1 MTDTTSKLMDGLQ
14 RSWLLK
20 LVWVWAPLAPMT
32 AVAVMNHYEGPVPDL
47 FYVLP
52 LLAIFG
58 ALALQYALA
67 IIERRKRR
75 AHSRRL
81 SPLQRLQTSQE
92 LDPIPL
98 GDFLL
103 IAKQPP
109 IETVPRALQATIARW
124 GAAPSKT
131 TANVIDAIALFVW
144 IIFCVTAGVRD
155 PMGFLTRHLGM
166 PPIPYWP
173 VFVIL
178 TVLASLFLLRAKLR
192 QMNAHYVAQA
202 KAEGRRPFPAL

>member
-1 MTDTTSKLMDGLQ
+1 MDGLQ

-32 AVAVMNHYEGPVPDL
+32 AVAVLNHYEGPIPDL
-47 FYVLP
+47 FYILP

-58 ALALQYALA
+58 ALGLQYALA
-67 IIERRKRR
+67 FIERRKRR
-75 AHSRRL
+75 ALSRRL

-92 LDPIPL
+92 LDPISL

-124 GAAPSKT
+124 GAAPSRT
-131 TANVIDAIALFVW
+131 IDNVIGAIAISVW
-144 IIFCVTAGVRD
+144 IMFCAMAGLRD
-155 PMGFLTRHLGM
+155 PLGFLTRHLGM

-173 VFVIL
+173 AFVIL
-178 TVLASLFLLRAKLR
+178 TVLAFLFLLRAKLR
-192 QMNAHYVAQA
+192 QMNDHYVAQA
-202 KAEGRRPFPAL
+202 KPSGRRPFPAL